1 MPSIRKKIIRDENSR
16 PVAVQID
23 WADWLEVESALS
35 PSTLKTGA
43 VSLERYAGTISLT
56 EDPLAFQERLR
67 GEWS

>member
-1 MPSIRKKIIRDENSR
+1 MPSIRKKIVTDENSR

-23 WADWLEVESALS
+23 WTDWLEIEKSLT
-35 PSTLKTGA
+35 PSTMKAPTE
-43 VSLERYAGTISLT
+43 SLARYAGSISLT

>member
-1 MPSIRKKIIRDENSR
+1 MPSIRKKIVTDENSR

-23 WADWLEVESALS
+23 WADWLEIEKSLS
-35 PSTLKTGA
+35 PSTLKTTA
-43 VSLERYAGTISLT
+43 ASLQCHAGTISLT

>member
-1 MPSIRKKIIRDENSR
+1 MRTIRKKIVTDESSR

-23 WADWLEVESALS
+23 WADWLEIEKSLS
-35 PSTLKTGA
+35 PSTVKALTA
-43 VSLERYAGTISLT
+43 SLARYAGSISLT

>member
-1 MPSIRKKIIRDENSR
+1 MRSIRKKIVTDEGSR

-23 WADWLEVESALS
+23 WADWLEIEKSLIPSAMKTPTESLA
-35 PSTLKTGA
+35 
-43 VSLERYAGTISLT
+43 RYAGVISLT